1 MRLSAERDAVDRN
14 AFDTVSQAVPVC
26 MGAPKTHS
34 VRILQGGESPVQ
46 GIVGFNRRSHSQAHL
61 DFHIPDKKVRN
72 ALFR

>member
-1 MRLSAERDAVDRN
+1 MYG
-14 AFDTVSQAVPVC
+14 

-34 VRILQGGESPVQ
+34 VCILQGGESPVQ